1 MWKYT
6 TGKNDGLTSCR
17 DTLGAI
23 CGPANAPIVTGDST
37 FVTYSQMTPEQKGI
51 AERYLGK
58 KIWERKVT
66 PLPRFM

>member
-6 TGKNDGLTSCR
+6 TGANDGLTSCR

-23 CGPANAPIVTGDST
+23 CGPENSPIVTGDGT
-37 FVTYSQMTPEQKGI
+37 FVTYSQVSADQKD
-51 AERYLGK
+51 AMELYLGK

-66 PLPRFM
+66 PLPRFL